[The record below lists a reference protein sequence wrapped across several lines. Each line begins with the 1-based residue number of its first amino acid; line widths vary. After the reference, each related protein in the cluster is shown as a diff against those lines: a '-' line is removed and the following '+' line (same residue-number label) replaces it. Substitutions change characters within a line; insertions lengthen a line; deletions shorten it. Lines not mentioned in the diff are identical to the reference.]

1 MHHLKMKIRTH
12 SSRLPNVLTWKLW
25 LKTAVNERRG
35 AKKLFVFFSASEIS
49 GDPQNTLGTL
59 VAAIFNF
66 LTRAMRWRAHRIV
79 TRIYRYLLSTPV
91 TFCMTLQSRWLHMV
105 YLRCDLQQDVDLF
118 KRIVHFPRVQRLVH
132 QLLWLVQ

>member
-12 SSRLPNVLTWKLW
+12 SSRLPDVLTWKLW
-25 LKTAVNERRG
+25 LTTAVNERRG

-66 LTRAMRWRAHRIV
+66 LGRYVMYGRILCPKYILCPILYIQYP
-79 TRIYRYLLSTPV
+79 THI
-91 TFCMTLQSRWLHMV
+91 QG
-105 YLRCDLQQDVDLF
+105 
-118 KRIVHFPRVQRLVH
+118 
-132 QLLWLVQ
+132 

>member
-1 MHHLKMKIRTH
+1 MHHLKMKIKTH
-12 SSRLPNVLTWKLW
+12 SSRLPDVLTWKLW

-79 TRIYRYLLSTPV
+79 TRIYRYLLSR
-91 TFCMTLQSRWLHMV
+91 LLHFAWPFNQDGCIWSI
-105 YLRCDLQQDVDLF
+105 CDAIFSKMSIFSSVLCIFHEFNVSC
-118 KRIVHFPRVQRLVH
+118 VSCCG
-132 QLLWLVQ
+132 

>member
-12 SSRLPNVLTWKLW
+12 LSRLPDVLTWKLW

-49 GDPQNTLGTL
+49 GDPQNTLGTQ

-66 LTRAMRWRAHRIV
+66 LTRGDGGLIE
-79 TRIYRYLLSTPV
+79 S
-91 TFCMTLQSRWLHMV
+91 
-105 YLRCDLQQDVDLF
+105 
-118 KRIVHFPRVQRLVH
+118 
-132 QLLWLVQ
+132 